1 MKNILVPTDFS
12 AEAQNALKVAVDMA
26 KTFNGKVTLLNVVDA
41 PGGGDFN
48 SQGGSIG
55 GNSMDSIFTFKLIER
70 MKSDLAEM
78 VEPYGEDAPIETEM
92 ALGDLIQMVNER
104 IATDE
109 IDLVLMGTQGADGM
123 QEVMIGSNAE
133 KVVRTAHCP
142 VLTIKSTSVD
152 AHPNNIVF
160 ASDFTESYD
169 KVAPKLIA
177 FQKAY
182 NATIHL
188 LFVNTPNRFEL
199 SSESNKRMAEF
210 ANKYGL
216 ENFTMNVYN
225 HRDEE
230 DGILEFTEANNYD
243 LISVATHSRRGI
255 AHLLSGSIAEGV
267 VNHSNKPVLTF
278 SLKHIK

>member
-12 AEAQNALKVAVDMA
+12 VEAQNALKVAVDMA
-26 KTFNGKVTLLNVVDA
+26 KTFDGNVTLLNVIDA
-41 PGGGDFN
+41 PAAGDF
-48 SQGGSIG
+48 STQGGLIEA
-55 GNSMDSIFTFKLIER
+55 NTMDAIFTFKLIER
-70 MKSDLAEM
+70 MKSNLADM
-78 VEPYGEDAPIETEM
+78 IKPYGDDSPISIEM
-92 ALGDLIQMVNER
+92 ALGDLIEMVNER
-104 IATDE
+104 IATNN

-133 KVVRTAHCP
+133 KVVRTSKCP
-142 VLTIKSTSVD
+142 VLTIKSTSIY

-160 ASDFTESYD
+160 ASDFSENYD

-182 NATIHL
+182 NATVHL

-199 SSESNKRMAEF
+199 SSESNKRMADF
-210 ANKYGL
+210 GCKYGL
-216 ENFTMNVYN
+216 ENFTINVYN

-267 VNHSNKPVLTF
+267 VNHSNKPVLKF
-278 SLKHIK
+278 SLKYIN